1 MKVETKAYV
10 ISLLESYQKRSKQIE
25 LLHYELSHPSH
36 VSHNEMIE
44 ALSLAHGEGGGGHG
58 YHASDKTLYIAL
70 NYQDCVDYMN
80 GESIDEISS
89 QLVLLEQKQ
98 ERLKYYVSLLDK
110 RQEEVIKLFYFEGM
124 TQDEVAERMSVSVR
138 YIRSIKA
145 KAIND
150 LVFMYEY
157 VNGLNQGGS

>member
-1 MKVETKAYV
+1 M
-10 ISLLESYQKRSKQIE
+10 
-25 LLHYELSHPSH
+25 
-36 VSHNEMIE
+36 
-44 ALSLAHGEGGGGHG
+44 
-58 YHASDKTLYIAL
+58 
-70 NYQDCVDYMN
+70 
-80 GESIDEISS
+80 
-89 QLVLLEQKQ
+89 
-98 ERLKYYVSLLDK
+98 SLLDK